1 MRIIA
6 GAAGGRRLAAPPEGT
21 RPTTDRVREAL
32 FSSLD
37 SYVGDTHGGWSGV
50 RVLDLFAGSGAV
62 GLEALSRGAAGATLV
77 ERDRRCLAVLR
88 VNAAAIDSRGRVVA
102 ADAFAW
108 LPDDPGYD
116 IVYVDPPYAVSDD
129 DVRDVID
136 RLVRAAAFGPRA
148 LIVVE
153 RSQRSGS
160 PWPVA
165 GVEHIRERAY
175 GDTRLWYGRLKPQA
189 TSMQEPAMSDRSA
202 TATTSEEA

>member
-6 GAAGGRRLAAPPEGT
+6 GTAGGRRLAVPPEGT

-37 SYVGDTHGGWSGV
+37 THVRIDHGDWNRV

-77 ERDRRCLAVLR
+77 ERDRRCLEVLR
-88 VNAAAIDSRGRVVA
+88 ANVATVDPRARVVA

-108 LPDDPGYD
+108 VPDGGPFDLAY
-116 IVYVDPPYAVSDD
+116 IDPPYAVSDD
-129 DVRDVID
+129 DVR
-136 RLVRAAAFGPRA
+136 RLLEQLSSRGAFADDA

-153 RSQRSGS
+153 RSQRSSS
-160 PWPVA
+160 PWP
-165 GVEHIRERAY
+165 GQSVEPLRERAY
-175 GDTRLWYGRLKPQA
+175 GDTRLWYGRASLTGEA
-189 TSMQEPAMSDRSA
+189 SSLHRA
-202 TATTSEEA
+202 TATAEEEA

>member
-37 SYVGDTHGGWSGV
+37 THVRGDHGGWSRV

-62 GLEALSRGAAGATLV
+62 GLEALSRGAASATLV
-77 ERDRRCLAVLR
+77 ERDRRCLEVLR
-88 VNAAAIDSRGRVVA
+88 ANVATVDPRARVVA

-108 LPDDPGYD
+108 VPDRGPFDL
-116 IVYVDPPYAVSDD
+116 VYIDPPYAVSDD
-129 DVRDVID
+129 DVR
-136 RLVRAAAFGPRA
+136 RLLERLSSRGAFADDA

-153 RSQRSGS
+153 RSQRSSS
-160 PWPVA
+160 PWPRES
-165 GVEHIRERAY
+165 VEPLRERAY
-175 GDTRLWYGRLKPQA
+175 GDTRLWYGRTSLTGEA
-189 TSMQEPAMSDRSA
+189 TPLHRA
-202 TATTSEEA
+202 TATAEEEA